1 MAKQSNRINYMDPNY
16 EMDFTNLDRLPTET
30 GDNKEPLPP
39 LLREINKSLN
49 EQSERLEDIFIGI
62 ACENLDNPRK
72 CAFYKELNRGK
83 ATKRKKPVV
92 IDTEDDFDPNDP
104 AYLEI
109 VAEVSENP
117 RD

>member
-1 MAKQSNRINYMDPNY
+1 MRKSNRINYTDPNY
-16 EMDFTNLDRLPTET
+16 EMDFTNLDRLPTNT
-30 GDNKEPLPP
+30 GIALIDRLNAE
-39 LLREINKSLN
+39 LN

-83 ATKRKKPVV
+83 ATKRKKPVA